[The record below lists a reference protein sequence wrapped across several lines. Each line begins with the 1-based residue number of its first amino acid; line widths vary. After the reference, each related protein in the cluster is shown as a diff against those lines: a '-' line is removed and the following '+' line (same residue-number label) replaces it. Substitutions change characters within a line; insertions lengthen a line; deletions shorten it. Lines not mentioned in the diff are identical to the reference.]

1 MKKTVLI
8 MSRIG
13 LMVISAAFCQ
23 GCQSDTDK
31 GAADNLPEVLTM
43 KVEQSSVTLSTI
55 LPGRTSA
62 YLVSDV
68 RPQVNGIILKRLFNE
83 GADVKEGEPLYQIDP
98 ATFQAAYDNAKAAL
112 AKAEATLDPARQRA
126 RRSAALVKAN
136 AISQQE
142 NEDTQSAVRQR
153 IAEVA
158 AAKAMLESAR
168 INLDYTRISAPI
180 SGRIGKSSI
189 TPGALVTAGQAEP
202 LARVQQT
209 DPIYVDFTQSAN
221 NLMRLKKAMTEGKLL
236 KAGSEC
242 APLKLLF
249 DDGTSYS
256 LPGKLLF
263 ADISVD
269 PSSGM
274 VSLRAEF
281 PNPHNELLPGL
292 FVRGVLVEAI
302 SEQAI
307 NIPQSVVS
315 HDAKGNATVSIV
327 NSNNE
332 VESRIIVIDRA
343 NGSNWLISGGLE
355 PGDKV
360 IVKAQQK
367 VRPGMKVRMSATESP
382 AGAPS
387 QDGQ

>member
-13 LMVISAAFCQ
+13 LMAISVAFCQ
-23 GCQSDTDK
+23 GCQSDADK

-112 AKAEATLDPARQRA
+112 AKAEAALDPARQRA
-126 RRSAALVKAN
+126 RRAAALVKAN
-136 AISQQE
+136 AISRQE
-142 NEDTQSAVRQR
+142 NEDTQSAFRQR
-153 IAEVA
+153 IADVA

-236 KAGSEC
+236 KAGSEG

-249 DDGTSYS
+249 DDGSSYS

-281 PNPHNELLPGL
+281 PNPHDELLPGL

-327 NSNNE
+327 NSTNE
-332 VESRIIVIDRA
+332 VESRIITIDRA

-355 PGDKV
+355 PGDNV

-367 VRPGMKVRMSATESP
+367 VRPGMKVRMSATKSP
-382 AGAPS
+382 AGTPS